1 MSAVVALKRLCQLIP
16 REAGWPICRAADADR
31 AKAPDLVEKVEP
43 LLLAHNDQDTQLAQI
58 QLLEQEKS
66 RKASNDEGLRGF

>member
-31 AKAPDLVEKVEP
+31 AKAPDLVGKVEP
-43 LLLAHNDQDTQLAQI
+43 LLLR
-58 QLLEQEKS
+58 E
-66 RKASNDEGLRGF
+66 ASVSSV